1 MNWRSIFSR
10 NKEISADQAREYIRT
25 MPPEEVQIIDVRQPG
40 EYREAHIPGA
50 ILIPLGELVRRL
62 DEIDTVRNTIVYCR
76 SGHRSGAAC
85 QIMGESGIDRVLNLR
100 GGMLQWQGN
109 RVAGEE
115 TRGLEYFISGEYS
128 SAAAMAFRM
137 EAGLRQFYLAAAETA
152 TDPESRDLLNAMA
165 RFEDG
170 HMALLKARYRLTDA
184 ETADV
189 EAGGVLEGGISPP
202 DIAETFGAM
211 LTSRESVVQL
221 AMMFEAQALD
231 LYSRLARRQDDPQ
244 LRQFHL
250 DMAGEEQKHLNR
262 MAREMD
268 SLAA

>member
-10 NKEISADQAREYIRT
+10 NKEISTDQAREYIRT
-25 MPPEEVQIIDVRQPG
+25 MPPEELQIIDVRQPG

-85 QIMGESGIDRVLNLR
+85 QIMGESGIDRVLNLH

-109 RVAGEE
+109 KVAGEE

-128 SAAAMAFRM
+128 SAAVMAFRM
-137 EAGLRQFYLAAAETA
+137 EAGLRQFYLAAAELA
-152 TDPESRDLLNAMA
+152 TDTTAEELLIAMA

-170 HMALLKARYRLTDA
+170 HMALLRARYHLTEADTTA
-184 ETADV
+184 EETDS
-189 EAGGVLEGGISPP
+189 VLEGGISPA
-202 DIAETFGAM
+202 DITDTFADS
-211 LTSRESVVQL
+211 LASRESVIQL

-231 LYSRLARRQDDPQ
+231 LYSRLARRQDDQ
-244 LRQFHL
+244 ELRKFYL
-250 DMAGEEQKHLNR
+250 EMAGEEQKHLNR
-262 MAREMD
+262 LAREMD
-268 SLAA
+268 SLTA

>member
-1 MNWRSIFSR
+1 MNWRSIFSL
-10 NKEISADQAREYIRT
+10 NNEINAEQAREYIRT
-25 MPPEEVQIIDVRQPG
+25 MPPQELQIIDVRQPG

-50 ILIPLGELVRRL
+50 ILIPLGDLVRRL
-62 DEIDTVRNTIVYCR
+62 DEIDTARNTIVYCR

-85 QIMGESGIDRVLNLR
+85 QILGESGIDRVLNLR

-109 RVAGEE
+109 RAAGEE
-115 TRGLEYFISGEYS
+115 TQGLEFFVRGEYS

-137 EAGLRQFYLAAAETA
+137 EAGLRQFYLAAADTA
-152 TDPESRDLLNAMA
+152 ADQENRDLLTAMA

-184 ETADV
+184 ETAEVGAD
-189 EAGGVLEGGISPP
+189 AVLEGGIRAA
-202 DIAETFGAM
+202 DIAGTFGAM
-211 LTSRESVVQL
+211 LTDRESVLQL
-221 AMMFEAQALD
+221 AMTFEAQAFD

-262 MAREMD
+262 LAREMD